1 MVMVVQ
7 LIAASGGNGVKLMI
21 RQMGESTTGG
31 GEGVEEGVIG
41 IIHLIDTER
50 GAQTTLVEP
59 TVVRHERQTLD
70 ERFYLSP
77 HLAEHGC
84 GGCIGLCESVNLG
97 AAVGIIIGFGQNE
110 RVERVGNEAVPNDDQ
125 SYGADAAALVVGGFE
140 INGCKVFHFLK

>member
-31 GEGVEEGVIG
+31 GEGVEEEVSR

-84 GGCIGLCESVNLG
+84 GGCIGLCESVNL
-97 AAVGIIIGFGQNE
+97 
-110 RVERVGNEAVPNDDQ
+110 ERVGNETVPNDDQ